1 MKVYIIVS
9 DTGSLL
15 TKAIKMYTKDPY
27 NHVSIA
33 LDKELKEVYSF
44 GRKNE
49 YNPFFGGFVN
59 ENVNSHLLKNAECEV
74 YELEVTLEQ
83 LYTIRQKLQSF
94 EKERESY
101 QYNFLGLIAIMLNI
115 DFVRENHY
123 FCSQFVSSVLAESEI
138 KITDKPFHYA
148 TPNDFRNYKNQ
159 VLLFKG
165 SMKHYTYKSEEL
177 QPETPN
183 FNLLIRVQT
192 RVHNFLF

>member
-59 ENVNSHLLKNAECEV
+59 ENVNSHLLKNAECEI